1 MVEWYNSV
9 VVSWYHG
16 VMCKGVVG
24 VSARLWLW
32 GVFWGFV
39 SRVMYG
45 LCTGYPRLI
54 YGACMNHIRYRY
66 AIHTLCIRYR
76 YAIDTLYIRYSFWIL
91 KGVFGFFKNGKLL
104 ITNVVKNNDISGFFS
119 C

>member
-1 MVEWYNSV
+1 MVDDRILRHGV
-9 VVSWYHG
+9 VVCRSGYG
-16 VMCKGVVG
+16 C
-24 VSARLWLW
+24 
-32 GVFWGFV
+32 GVFFKGLV
-39 SRVMYG
+39 SRLMYG

-66 AIHTLCIRYR
+66 AIHTLCIRYT